1 MRVRRWE
8 PAELEL
14 TGTAAVA
21 VQFVH
26 DRVRAVAEPFR
37 SGDRLLARFAPG
49 VVGRWTYTIMD
60 SAGPPIGEG
69 TLDCEPEPAGDH
81 GPVGVLGTRFAHADG
96 TPHLPLPTNLLDWHR
111 RPDAGHTLGLLRESP
126 ITAVRL
132 SVLDPERVDWPDDA
146 ELDRVEWAVT
156 ALAEIGR
163 RAELVL
169 FGDGR
174 ALNRD
179 GWREHLRRVVSRFAG
194 FRTVAWCLAVDADRA
209 GVEPA
214 LWREALD
221 LLAEHDHGHR
231 PCTVHAGLGFD
242 FGDPRISYAS
252 VRTDHA
258 RSSSTL
264 TDDFAKPA
272 VLDGLV
278 EGDAPDLDGSRT
290 AEAVVLYAWETAVR
304 GGFPTHAERWV
315 DGGGPRGEA
324 LPRLSFLHEILAAL
338 PGSAS
343 YLRLRPDA
351 STLGVPD
358 EVYLQYLGAHRFR
371 SRSFDLPDGPYRVE
385 VIDTWSMTVEEVLR
399 TDSGSFTVQL
409 EPRLY
414 YAIRATRC

>member
-14 TGTAAVA
+14 TGTPAAA
-21 VQFVH
+21 IHFVH
-26 DRVRAVAEPFR
+26 DRDRAVAEPFR
-37 SGDRLLARFAPG
+37 SGDRLLVRFAPG

-60 SAGPPIGEG
+60 GEDHAIGEG
-69 TLDCEPEPAGDH
+69 TLDCEPEPDGDH
-81 GPVGVLGTRFAHADG
+81 GPVGSLGTRFAHADG
-96 TPHLPLPTNLLDWHR
+96 TPHLPLPTSLPDWHQ
-111 RPDAGHTLGLLRESP
+111 RPEAGDTLALLQESP

-132 SVLDPERVDWPDDA
+132 SVLAPDRSDWPDDA
-146 ELDRVEWAVT
+146 ELDLVERAVT
-156 ALAEIGR
+156 ELAGIGR
-163 RAELVL
+163 QAELVI
-169 FGDGR
+169 FGDGTG
-174 ALNRD
+174 LNRD
-179 GWREHLRRVVSRFAG
+179 GWPEHLRRVVARFAG
-194 FRTVAWCLAVDADRA
+194 FRTVAWCLAVDADLA

-214 LWREALD
+214 VWREALD

-242 FGDPRISYAS
+242 FGDPRISHAS

-278 EGDAPDLDGSRT
+278 EGDAPGPDGGRT
-290 AEAVVLYAWETAVR
+290 AEDVVLYAWETAVR

-324 LPRLSFLHEILAAL
+324 LPRLRFLHEVLDSL
-338 PGSAS
+338 PGTAS

-351 STLGVPD
+351 STLGVPGS
-358 EVYLQYLGAHRFR
+358 VYLQYLGAHRFR
-371 SRSFDLPDGPYRVE
+371 SRSFDLPDGAYRVE

-399 TDSGSFTVQL
+399 TDTGSFTVEL
-409 EPRLY
+409 PPRLY
-414 YAIRATRC
+414 HAIRVTRC